1 MTKRVEFPEDHLIK
15 TFDDEG
21 RIIEIEYLL
30 SGKKCQIEYTGD
42 CWGCKDI
49 RHITWSD
56 DYEYMTNE
64 EISVLNSNGTGIKKG
79 WKLVEKKN
87 PNSET
92 VLVIDFDD
100 NNKIARIEKS
110 LHGKTIFKR
119 ETGDWGFDGRIRA
132 DEMYITM
139 RK

>member
-56 DYEYMTNE
+56 GYEYMTNE
-64 EISVLNSNGTGIKKG
+64 EISVLNSDGTGIKKG

-87 PNSET
+87 PNSEAI
-92 VLVIDFDD
+92 LVIDFDY
-100 NNKIARIEKS
+100 NNKIDRIEKS

-119 ETGDWGFDGRIRA
+119 ETGDWGFDGRISA
-132 DEMYITM
+132 DAMYITM

>member
-1 MTKRVEFPEDHLIK
+1 MTKSVEFPEEHLIK
-15 TFDDEG
+15 TFDEFD

-30 SGKKCQIEYTGD
+30 SGKKCQIEYTGA
-42 CWGCKDI
+42 CWGCNDI

-56 DYEYMTNE
+56 GYEYMTNE
-64 EISVLNSNGTGIKKG
+64 EISVLNSDGTGIKKG

-92 VLVIDFDD
+92 ILMIDFDT
-100 NNKIARIEKS
+100 NNKIVRIEKS

-119 ETGDWGFDGRIRA
+119 ETGDWGFNGRIRA
-132 DEMYITM
+132 NEMYITM